1 MGIFTG
7 VKKVID
13 STLDQHSLSKIC
25 PSCQGGVFAAKN
37 CDICGGIGKV
47 TRKDVAMFNDANLRP
62 ELIKRNK
69 INRLNSIRQQIKEK
83 DESIQEKIHQ
93 ADKRKCLTK
102 DFKEEL
108 INNLMLKTSDI
119 KELDFYLNK
128 KDSLLS
134 YYSMSNNSFVEY
146 QILKLELVSF
156 IEEKLIARSLLLAE
170 VCDIPEV
177 MKPEEMFEIKIEF
190 RKKFVAEEE
199 SINKMLKKIYAYD
212 F

>member
-7 VKKVID
+7 MKKVID

-25 PSCQGGVFAAKN
+25 PSCQGSVSAAKN
-37 CDICGGIGKV
+37 CDICDGMGKV
-47 TRKDVAMFNDANLRP
+47 SRKDLAMFNDDNLRL

-83 DESIQEKIHQ
+83 DESIQEKTHQ

-108 INNLMLKTSDI
+108 INDLMLKTSDI

-134 YYSMSNNSFVEY
+134 YYSMNNSFVEY

-177 MKPEEMFEIKIEF
+177 MKPEEMFEIRIGF
-190 RKKFVAEEE
+190 RKKFVAEKE
-199 SINKMLKKIYAYD
+199 SINKMLEKIYTYD